1 MKDPVLGES
10 PQAKKIRD
18 KISLLKGRKFDL
30 LLSGEN
36 GTGRDTAADFLSSAN
51 SELPLFKIDCRDWR
65 NDFDFR
71 ISSGKFKGK
80 EAAFEEN
87 FYFDRLDDLSSEG
100 QGFLLRLIEERTAR
114 YSEKYNIKL
123 YGQIFFSA
131 SEGLSELVKKKK
143 FRDDLFSRISAVR
156 ISLVPIR
163 ERRQDIPLYVNLFL
177 EELSKK
183 HKKKIARLDPGLSDF
198 ISGHSWLGNL
208 TELKAALEALVLF
221 SKNGKLD
228 KKYLTK
234 NILDIQTRGL
244 DSLNIV
250 PGITLAEYEKA
261 VILENLKHFG
271 QNRALAAKALG
282 ISERNLYRKIKGMDS
297 RQF

>member
-1 MKDPVLGES
+1 MKNPVLGES
-10 PQAKKIRD
+10 PQAQKIRE
-18 KISLLKGRKFDL
+18 KISLLQGKKFDL
-30 LLSGEN
+30 LISGEK
-36 GTGRDTAADFLSSAN
+36 GTGRDTAADCLSASN
-51 SELPLFKIDCRDWR
+51 SEYPLIKIDCKDWR

-87 FYFDRLDDLSSEG
+87 FYFDRLDDLNMEG
-100 QGFLLRLIEERTAR
+100 QSFLLRLIEDRTAR

-131 SEGLSELVKKKK
+131 SEGLAELVKKKE

-163 ERRQDIPLYVNLFL
+163 ERKQDIPLYVNFFL

-183 HKKKIARLDPGLSDF
+183 HKKKLSRLDPSLSDF
-198 ISGHSWLGNL
+198 ILGHSWLGNL
-208 TELKAALEALVLF
+208 TELKTALEALVLF

-234 NILDIQTRGL
+234 NILDLQTFNS
-244 DSLNIV
+244 DSLNII
-250 PGITLAEYEKA
+250 PGIALAEYERA
-261 VILENLKHFG
+261 VISENLKHFG
-271 QNRALAAKALG
+271 QNRALTAKALR
-282 ISERNLYRKIKGMDS
+282 ISERNLYRKIKDYKL
-297 RQF
+297 

>member
-1 MKDPVLGES
+1 MKEPILGES
-10 PQAKKIRD
+10 SQAKKIRE
-18 KISLLKGRKFDL
+18 KIFLLKGKKFDL

-36 GTGRDTAADFLSSAN
+36 GTGRDTAADFLSSAD
-51 SELPLFKIDCRDWR
+51 SEHSLIKIDCRDWR

-87 FYFDRLDDLSSEG
+87 FYFNRLEDLNMDG
-100 QGFLLRLIEERTAR
+100 QNFLLRLIEERSSR
-114 YSEKYNIKL
+114 YSEKYSIRL

-131 SEGLSELVKKKK
+131 SDRLTELVQKKE
-143 FRDDLFSRISAVR
+143 FREDLFSRISAVR
-156 ISLVPIR
+156 IGLVPIR

-177 EELSKK
+177 EELSGK
-183 HKKKIARLDPGLSDF
+183 HRKKIGRLDSGLSDF
-198 ISGHSWLGNL
+198 ISGHSWYGNL

-234 NILDIQTRGL
+234 NILGIQTK
-244 DSLNIV
+244 DSESLSII
-250 PGITLAEYEKA
+250 PGISLRDYEKA
-261 VILENLKHFG
+261 VIQENLKHFG
-271 QNRALAAKALG
+271 QNRASAAKALG
-282 ISERNLYRKIKGMDS
+282 ISERNLYRKIKE
-297 RQF
+297 FKL